1 MMNVDDTT
9 PAQPDRPRLDIDW
22 YNRCNQ
28 DFLHSDHEISH
39 HRLFD
44 PVTHTTWLVAS
55 ARWKSAAACQRLENE
70 YTLGERLD
78 ARWARTPLGMIR
90 TNTDLLLVF
99 EDTGGGSLQQGP
111 GAAPMPIGRFLSV
124 AVEATSA
131 LARTHACKV
140 LHRHLRS
147 PSLVVEADGRVRLSS
162 FGYGVVIGRDSA
174 GPDLQ
179 LDTDDLAHMAPEQ
192 ARPDHPYEDER
203 SDLYSLGVTF
213 YALLTGHYP
222 LKADSPAG
230 WLHAHVAV
238 QPIPANRLRPEIPEV
253 LSDIVLKLIAKDPA
267 HRYQSAT
274 ALQADLVR
282 CRGDWEAKGDIATFA
297 LGSAEPQTLI
307 LGLQTLFGRAAE
319 TQALTDAFRRVID
332 SGQSEIAFLSGAAGS
347 GKSKLV
353 EGVAKIIGSTAAQ
366 FAAGKSDQMQRDIPY
381 APIAQAI
388 RTLTARLLT
397 ADSADFGAARERM
410 GAKLA
415 GQGELIAELVPEMEF
430 IIGRTVALADG
441 PMQQAQT
448 RVHRAIQHT
457 LSAFVEQGAPLIL
470 FLDDLQ
476 WADESTIAYL
486 KTFAADPPGNVLLV
500 AAYRDQEAEH
510 LVGPGGVLTV
520 LRGSELG
527 VTEIEVGALSVSDV
541 AQMIARS
548 MNDEEANVA
557 PLARVVYEKTAGNPF
572 FVNQL
577 LRTLVDDNVILYAAE
592 GRSWTWDGAEVARYD
607 HADNVIDLMVRRL
620 ERLPDD
626 GRDILR
632 HLACIGPRCDEALL
646 SLVTGFPADQIRRKA
661 QPLVEAGLL
670 LRDGT
675 GYIFSHDRIL
685 EAAYA
690 LTAPGERPPAHARI
704 ARIMAD
710 IWQDQVYDFAFEIAN
725 QIERAAKTELA
736 PEVRVSFVM
745 ALITAARRA
754 KNSAAI
760 EQASNYLVIARGLS
774 EDSWWSDHYAVAY
787 ALKKLQCE
795 CLIAQAQLSDAS
807 READVLLARSTS
819 AMDKAAAYRL
829 KATLHTL
836 RSDYEGAI
844 IAALA
849 GLDLLGI
856 HLGREPSRA
865 QLDQAYEAVRAAL
878 AGRHI
883 SELGHLATTD
893 NTEAEAAMAL
903 LSTLIASFFLN
914 DGLSFLHLAKIVE
927 LTLQHGS
934 TPASAYGL
942 AWFGVF
948 IASLYS
954 AYEDGFAYGQ
964 AALKLV
970 ERHRYQAE
978 RTAALVAMD
987 QVSPWTQPLSY
998 ALTHAR
1004 EAVAAGYVMG
1014 DLGMACYAC
1023 NHIVSDLLVM
1033 GVPLGLVEKEI
1044 EHGLALTRQIQYKD
1058 IEIIIDSQ
1066 KQHVLSLIDSYT
1078 KHDYRRNYYMVTRDN
1093 QIHVESDSS
1102 PTIFWT
1108 HLYAGMTA
1116 TFYRDFDDASS
1127 RLATADD
1134 LSWSTPAHINVCDC
1148 NLFSVLAA
1156 AHDSG
1161 ASANPLGA
1169 ADKIS
1174 VKREKFVQWSAL
1186 NPATFRNKLLLVEA
1200 ELARL
1205 RGNGLLALKC
1215 YEQSASA
1222 AAAGGFIHEQALAHE
1237 FAGMLCEANGLQLSG
1252 HQHLRSAHD
1261 CYRRWGAVGKVRHL
1275 EALHPFL
1282 ASETAVDT
1290 APSATGGQIAR
1301 DMEIGMKTA
1310 QALSEETTLDRLLET
1325 LMSNMIV
1332 HAGAQYGLLLL
1343 MRDGKPVIEAVG
1355 RIVGSDVIVDI
1366 AQSAPSAAS
1375 IPLSVLNSVV
1385 KSKQPLSLADAQ
1397 TDAPEIHRAGLAER
1411 SVRSL
1416 LCLPLMRQGIL
1427 IGILYLEN
1435 NLAPGVFSAS
1445 RISMIEILAPQ
1456 AAISIETA
1464 RLYSE
1469 LLAENA
1475 RRAQTETALRN
1486 ARADLARTSNLTI
1499 MGTLA
1504 ASIAH
1509 EINQPL
1515 ASMVSHAGA
1524 GLRWLKRESP
1534 DISEAILGLESIQK
1548 VGLGAAEIVRALRA
1562 LAKQAPAELKPI
1574 LMDQLITT
1582 VLRLTEA
1589 EILEHE
1595 VRVSTHLAVDPTP
1608 VFADPV
1614 QLQQVILNLVTNAV
1628 DAMTQV
1634 PVDRRELTITSR
1646 LEDMHIV
1653 VAVRDNGSGISPDAQ
1668 KRIFEA
1674 FYTTKSKGMGMGLA
1688 ICRSIMQAHS
1698 GSLDVFSPEGGGT
1711 TFVFRLPIDAGE

>member
-1 MMNVDDTT
+1 MTDLND
-9 PAQPDRPRLDIDW
+9 AGSAESWNIRLDIDW
-22 YNRCNQ
+22 LDRCTKE
-28 DFLHSDHEISH
+28 FIYTEHEISH
-39 HRLFD
+39 HQLVD
-44 PVTHTTWLVAS
+44 PTTGKTWLAMS
-55 ARWKSAAACQRLENE
+55 ARWKSVDACQRLENE
-70 YTLGERLD
+70 HTLGSKLD
-78 ARWARTPLGMIR
+78 GGWARTPAALIR
-90 TNTDLLLVF
+90 GNTDLFLIF
-99 EDTGGGSLQQGP
+99 ENNGNVPLQP
-111 GAAPMPIGRFLSV
+111 AAGAAPMPIARFVSI
-124 AVEATSA
+124 AAAATDA
-131 LARTHACKV
+131 LAQTHARKV
-140 LHRHLRS
+140 LHRNIR
-147 PSLVVEADGRVRLSS
+147 PTSLVDEANGRVRLAS
-162 FGYGVVIGRDSA
+162 FGYGVFTGEH
-174 GPDLQ
+174 GTWPDLP
-179 LDTDDLAHMAPEQ
+179 LDHDALAHMAPEQ
-192 ARPDHPYEDER
+192 ARRDHPYGDER

-213 YALLTGHYP
+213 YELLTGQYP

-238 QPIPANRLRPEIPEV
+238 EPPRPSILREEIPAI
-253 LSDIVLKLIAKDPA
+253 LSDIVLKLLAKDPA
-267 HRYQSAT
+267 HRYQTAA

-282 CRGDWEAKGDIATFA
+282 CEMDWLAKGRIEHFD
-297 LGSAEPQTLI
+297 LGRAEPQALI
-307 LGLQTLFGRAAE
+307 GGLQNLFGRAAE
-319 TQALTDAFRRVID
+319 TQTLIDAFHRVVD
-332 SGQSEIAFLSGAAGS
+332 SGQSEIVFLSGAPGS

-353 EGVAKIIGSTAAQ
+353 EGVVKIIGTASAQ
-366 FAAGKSDQMQRDIPY
+366 FAAGKSDQLQRDIPY
-381 APIAQAI
+381 GPIAQAI
-388 RTLTARLLT
+388 RSLAARLLAGDAT
-397 ADSADFGAARERM
+397 KLAAAREGM
-410 GAKLA
+410 LAKLA
-415 GQGELIAELVPEMEF
+415 GQGELVAELVPEMELL
-430 IIGRTVALADG
+430 IGRSVPLADG
-441 PMQQAQT
+441 PMQQAQM
-448 RVHRAIQHT
+448 RMHRAIQQT
-457 LSAFVEQGAPLIL
+457 ISAFVDQGTPLIL

-476 WADESTIAYL
+476 WADDSTIAFL
-486 KTFAADPPGNVLLV
+486 KGFAADPPRNVLLV
-500 AAYRDQEAEH
+500 AAYRDQEAGH
-510 LVGPGGVLTV
+510 LVGPGDVLPA
-520 LRGSELG
+520 LRSSTLG
-527 VTEIEVGALSVSDV
+527 VTDIEVGALSVSDV

-548 MNDEEANVA
+548 MDDEETSVA
-557 PLARVVYEKTAGNPF
+557 PLARMVYEKTAGNPF

-592 GRSWTWDGAEVARYD
+592 GRNWTWDGAKVARYD

-620 ERLPDD
+620 ERLPDE

-646 SLVTGFPADQIRRKA
+646 SLVTGINSDQIRRKA

-670 LRDGT
+670 LRDGA

-690 LTAPGERPPAHARI
+690 LTAPPERPFAHARI

-710 IWQDQVYDFAFEIAN
+710 IWQDQVHDFAFEIAN

-736 PEVRVSFVM
+736 PSVCVSFAM

-754 KNSAAI
+754 KNAAAVD
-760 EQASNYLVIARGLS
+760 QASNYLVIARGLS
-774 EDSWWSDHYAVAY
+774 EESWWADHYTVAY

-795 CLIAQAQLSDAS
+795 CLIAQAQLNDAS
-807 READVLLARSTS
+807 RETDLLLAHST
-819 AMDKAAAYRL
+819 ANIDKAAAYRL

-856 HLGREPSRA
+856 QLGRAPSRA

-878 AGRHI
+878 AGRSI
-883 SELGHLATTD
+883 SELEQLASAD

-998 ALTHAR
+998 ALAHAR

-1033 GVPLGLVEKEI
+1033 GVPLGLVEQEI
-1044 EHGLALTRQIQYKD
+1044 EHGLALTRRIQYKD

-1066 KQHVLSLIDSYT
+1066 KQHTRSLIDNYT
-1078 KHDYRRNYYMVTRDN
+1078 KHDYRRNYHMVTKDN
-1093 QIHVESDSS
+1093 QIHVESVSS

-1116 TFYRDFDDASS
+1116 TFYRDFDDASL
-1127 RLATADD
+1127 RLMTAYD
-1134 LSWSTPAHINVCDC
+1134 LAWSTPAHINVCDC
-1148 NLFSVLAA
+1148 YLFSVLAS
-1156 AHDSG
+1156 AHDSDAATNPRG
-1161 ASANPLGA
+1161 AI
-1169 ADKIS
+1169 DKITG
-1174 VKREKFVQWSAL
+1174 KREKLAEWSAL
-1186 NPATFRNKLLLVEA
+1186 NPATFRNKLLLVDA

-1205 RGNGLLALKC
+1205 RGQGLLALKY

-1222 AAAGGFIHEQALAHE
+1222 AAAGGFVHEQALAHE
-1237 FAGMLCEANGLQLSG
+1237 FAGLLCEANGLQFSG
-1252 HQHLRSAHD
+1252 QQHFRSAHD
-1261 CYRRWGAVGKVRHL
+1261 CYRRWGAMGKVRHL
-1275 EALHPFL
+1275 EALYPVL
-1282 ASETAVDT
+1282 ASEALVETAAST
-1290 APSATGGQIAR
+1290 NGGQIAL

-1332 HAGAQYGLLLL
+1332 HAGAQYGVLLL
-1343 MRDGKPVIEAVG
+1343 MREGKPVIEAVG
-1355 RIVGSDVIVDI
+1355 RIAGSDVIIDI
-1366 AQSAPSAAS
+1366 AQSAPSARS
-1375 IPLSVLNSVV
+1375 IPISVLNSVV
-1385 KSKQPLSLADAQ
+1385 KSKQPISLADAQ
-1397 TDAPEIHRAGLAER
+1397 SDAPEIHRAGLAER

-1416 LCLPLMRQGIL
+1416 LCLPLMRQGVL

-1435 NLAPGVFSAS
+1435 NLAPGVFSTS

-1469 LLAENA
+1469 LVAENA
-1475 RRAQTETALRN
+1475 RRAQTETALRA

-1524 GLRWLKRESP
+1524 GLRWLKRETP
-1534 DISEAILGLESIQK
+1534 DISEAIQGLESIQK
-1548 VGLGAAEIVRALRA
+1548 VGLSAAEIVRALRA
-1562 LAKQAPAELKPI
+1562 LAKQAPAELQPI
-1574 LMDQLITT
+1574 LMDKLISN

-1589 EILEHE
+1589 EIVEHE
-1595 VRVSTHLAVDPTP
+1595 VRVSTDLAVDPTP

-1628 DAMTQV
+1628 DAMSLV
-1634 PVDRRELTITSR
+1634 PVERRELTITSR
-1646 LEDMHIV
+1646 LEDMNIV
-1653 VAVRDNGSGISPDAQ
+1653 VSVRDNGSGITLEAQ

-1674 FYTTKSKGMGMGLA
+1674 FYTTKTKGMGMGLA

-1698 GSLDVFSPEGGGT
+1698 GSLDVSSSEGSGT
-1711 TFVFRLPIDAGE
+1711 TFVFKLPIDAGE

>member
-1 MMNVDDTT
+1 MMDVLGPGPMNSPHDL
-9 PAQPDRPRLDIDW
+9 LDMAW
-22 YNRCNQ
+22 LNRCSQ
-28 DFLHSDHEISH
+28 AFLHAERDVSH
-39 HRLFD
+39 HRLTD
-44 PVTHTTWLVAS
+44 PSTRKTWLAAS
-55 ARWKSAAACQRLENE
+55 ARWISAEACQRLENE
-70 YTLGERLD
+70 YMLGRHLNAD
-78 ARWARTPLGMIR
+78 WAHTPVAMIR
-90 TNTDLLLVF
+90 ANTDLFLIF
-99 EDTGGGSLQQGP
+99 EDTGATPLDP
-111 GAAPMPIGRFLSV
+111 AIDTAPLSIERFI
-124 AVEATSA
+124 A
-131 LARTHACKV
+131 LAVGATNALVQTHARKI
-140 LHRHLRS
+140 LHRFIRCATL
-147 PSLVVEADGRVRLSS
+147 LEDGDGRVRLAS
-162 FGYGVVIGRDSA
+162 FGYAALSNDQGTPTA
-174 GPDLQ
+174 LP
-179 LDTDDLAHMAPEQ
+179 LDDEALAHMAPEQ
-192 ARPDHPYEDER
+192 ARRDHPYGDER

-213 YALLTGHYP
+213 YRLLTGQYP
-222 LKADSPAG
+222 LKADTPAG

-238 QPIPANRLRPEIPEV
+238 QPIPPSAVRPDIPAI
-253 LSDIVLKLIAKDPA
+253 LSEIVLKLIAKDPA
-267 HRYQSAT
+267 HRYQSAA
-274 ALQADLVR
+274 ALRADLVR
-282 CRGDWEAKGDIATFA
+282 CQMDRNATGRMERFE
-297 LGSAEPQTLI
+297 LGSAEPQALI
-307 LGLQTLFGRAAE
+307 EGLQNLFGRGAE
-319 TQALTDAFRRVID
+319 TRTLREAFDRVVN
-332 SGQSEIAFLSGAAGS
+332 SGQSEIALIAGAPGA

-353 EGVAKIIGSTAAQ
+353 EGVVKIIGLARAR

-388 RTLTARLLT
+388 RSL
-397 ADSADFGAARERM
+397 AARFLAADPSPAEREAM
-410 GAKLA
+410 LERLV
-415 GQGELIAELVPEMEF
+415 GQGELITELVPEMEL
-430 IIGRTVALADG
+430 IIGRSVPLADV

-448 RVHRAIQHT
+448 RAHRVIQQT
-457 LSAFVEQGAPLIL
+457 LSAFADAGMPLIL
-470 FLDDLQ
+470 LLDDLQ
-476 WADESTIAYL
+476 WADESTIAFL
-486 KTFAADPPGNVLLV
+486 KTFAANPPANMLLLATYRHEE
-500 AAYRDQEAEH
+500 AAH
-510 LVGPGGVLTV
+510 LLKPGGLLPA
-520 LRGSELG
+520 LRESAMA
-527 VTEIEVGALSVSDV
+527 VTEIEVGALSVGDV
-541 AQMIARS
+541 AQMIARG
-548 MNDEEANVA
+548 MNEAEAKVA
-557 PLARVVYEKTAGNPF
+557 PLARLVYEKTAGNPF
-572 FVNQL
+572 FANQL
-577 LRTLVDDNVILYAAE
+577 LRTLLDDNVILYAAE
-592 GRSWTWDGAEVARYD
+592 RRSWTWDGAEVARYD

-620 ERLPDD
+620 ERLPED

-632 HLACIGPRCDEALL
+632 HLACIGPRCDQALL
-646 SLVTGFPADQIRRKA
+646 SMVTGIGQDQIRLKA
-661 QPLVEAGLL
+661 RPLVEAGLL

-675 GYIFSHDRIL
+675 GYVFSHDRIL

-690 LTAPGERPPAHARI
+690 LTPAAERPFAHARI

-725 QIERAAKTELA
+725 QIERAAKSELTPA
-736 PEVRVSFVM
+736 VRVSFVL

-760 EQASNYLVIARGLS
+760 DQASNYLVIARGLS
-774 EDSWWSDHYAVAY
+774 DDSWWSDQYAVAY

-795 CLIAQAQLSDAS
+795 CLIAKAQLAQAS
-807 READVLLARSTS
+807 RAADLLLVNAKSNI
-819 AMDKAAAYRL
+819 DKAAAYRL

-844 IAALA
+844 TAALA

-856 HLGREPSRA
+856 HLGREPSRD
-865 QLDQAYEAVRAAL
+865 QLDQAYTAVKAAL
-878 AGRHI
+878 GDRSI
-883 SELGHLATTD
+883 SDLGQLASAD

-942 AWFGVF
+942 AWFGVI

-1033 GVPLGLVEKEI
+1033 GVPLALVEQEI
-1044 EHGLALTRQIQYKD
+1044 EHGLALTRQIEYKD

-1066 KQHVLSLIDSYT
+1066 KQYVKSLTNTYARQ
-1078 KHDYRRNYYMVTRDN
+1078 DYQRKYHIATTDN
-1093 QIHVESDSS
+1093 QIHIESKST
-1102 PTIFWT
+1102 PTVFWA
-1108 HLYAGMTA
+1108 HLYAGLTA
-1116 TFYRDFDDASS
+1116 AFYLDFEYASL
-1127 RLATADD
+1127 RLTTAAE
-1134 LSWSTPAHINVCDC
+1134 LSWSAPAHINVCDC
-1148 NLFSVLAA
+1148 RLFCALTWAHESRATTDPQAA
-1156 AHDSG
+1156 IARI
-1161 ASANPLGA
+1161 SANR
-1169 ADKIS
+1169 DKIA
-1174 VKREKFVQWSAL
+1174 EWTAL
-1186 NPATFRNKLLLVEA
+1186 NPTTFRNKLLLVEA

-1205 RGNGLLALKC
+1205 RGDGLLALKC
-1215 YEQSASA
+1215 YEQSAGA
-1222 AAAGGFIHEQALAHE
+1222 AAAAGFIHEQALAHE
-1237 FAGMLCEANGLQLSG
+1237 FAGMLCEASDLHLSAR
-1252 HQHLRSAHD
+1252 QHFRSALD
-1261 CYRRWGAVGKVRHL
+1261 CYRRWGAVGKMRHL
-1275 EALHPFL
+1275 EARYPFL
-1282 ASETAVDT
+1282 ASEPVADT
-1290 APSATGGQIAR
+1290 APSGHGGQIAL

-1310 QALSEETTLDRLLET
+1310 QALSEETALDRLLET

-1343 MRDGKPVIEAVG
+1343 MREGKPIIEAVG
-1355 RIVGSDVIVDI
+1355 RIVGSEVIVDI
-1366 AQSAPSAAS
+1366 AQAAPTAHA

-1385 KSKQPLSLADAQ
+1385 KTKQPLSLADAQ
-1397 TDAPEIHRAGLAER
+1397 TEAPEIHKAGLAER
-1411 SVRSL
+1411 QVRSL
-1416 LCLPLMRQGIL
+1416 LCLPLMRRGAL

-1469 LLAENA
+1469 LVAENA
-1475 RRAQTETALRN
+1475 RRAQTEAALRN

-1524 GLRWLKRESP
+1524 GLRWLKRETP
-1534 DISEAILGLESIQK
+1534 DISEAIQGLESIQK

-1562 LAKQAPAELKPI
+1562 LAKQAPAELRPT
-1574 LMDQLITT
+1574 LMDDLIRN

-1589 EILEHE
+1589 EIQEHN
-1595 VRVSTHLAVDPTP
+1595 VRVVTDLAADPVQ

-1628 DAMTQV
+1628 DAMTVV
-1634 PVDRRELTITSR
+1634 PVERRELTITSR
-1646 LEDMHIV
+1646 LEDLNV
-1653 VAVRDNGSGISPDAQ
+1653 VVSVRDNGTGITQDAQ

-1698 GSLDVFSPEGGGT
+1698 GSLDVSSADGGGT
-1711 TFVFRLPIDAGE
+1711 TFVFRLPIDAGG

>member
-1 MMNVDDTT
+1 M
-9 PAQPDRPRLDIDW
+9 DIDW
-22 YNRCNQ
+22 FNRCTREL
-28 DFLHSDHEISH
+28 LHAEHDISH
-39 HRLFD
+39 HRLVD
-44 PVTHTTWLVAS
+44 PSTSKTWLAAS
-55 ARWKSAAACQRLENE
+55 ARWKSVDACRRLENE
-70 YTLGERLD
+70 HTLGQELD
-78 ARWARTPLGMIR
+78 ASWAHTPVAMIR
-90 TNTDLLLVF
+90 GNTDLILIF
-99 EDTGGGSLQQGP
+99 EDRGGVSLQSAAS
-111 GAAPMPIGRFLSV
+111 AAPMDIARFMSV
-124 AVEATSA
+124 AVEATAA

-140 LHRHLRS
+140 LHRYIRAA
-147 PSLVVEADGRVRLSS
+147 SLLDDGNGRVRLAS
-162 FGYGVVIGRDSA
+162 FGYGVLTGGDAIWSDLPLD
-174 GPDLQ
+174 PDA
-179 LDTDDLAHMAPEQ
+179 LAHMAPEQ
-192 ARPDHPYEDER
+192 ARRDLPYGDER

-213 YALLTGHYP
+213 YELLTGQYP

-238 QPIPANRLRPEIPEV
+238 QPARPSILREEIPET
-253 LSDIVLKLIAKDPA
+253 LGAIILKLIAKDPA

-282 CRGDWEAKGDIATFA
+282 CQMDWRAMGRIEPFD
-297 LGSAEPQTLI
+297 LGSAEPQTLFR
-307 LGLQTLFGRAAE
+307 GLQNLFGRAAE
-319 TQALTDAFRRVID
+319 TQTLADAFRRVVD
-332 SGQSEIAFLSGAAGS
+332 SGQSEIAFLSGAAGA

-353 EGVAKIIGSTAAQ
+353 EGVARIIGSAEAQ

-388 RTLTARLLT
+388 RSLAARLL
-397 ADSADFGAARERM
+397 AGDPAELNAAREGMLAR
-410 GAKLA
+410 LA
-415 GQGELIAELVPEMEF
+415 GQGEMIAELVPEMEL
-430 IIGRTVALADG
+430 IIGRSAPLADG

-448 RVHRAIQHT
+448 RVHRAIQQT
-457 LSAFVEQGAPLIL
+457 ISAFVDEGTPLIL

-476 WADESTIAYL
+476 WADDSTIAFL
-486 KTFAADPPGNVLLV
+486 KTFAADPPRNVLLV
-500 AAYRDQEAEH
+500 AAYRDQEAGH
-510 LVGPGGVLTV
+510 LVGPGGVLPA
-520 LRGSELG
+520 LRRSALD
-527 VTEIEVGALSVSDV
+527 VTDIEVGALSVSDV
-541 AQMIARS
+541 AQMIARG

-557 PLARVVYEKTAGNPF
+557 PLARAVYEKTAGNPF

-577 LRTLVDDNVILYAAE
+577 LRTLVDDNVILYAADR
-592 GRSWTWDGAEVARYD
+592 RSWTWDGAEVARYD

-620 ERLPDD
+620 ERLPED

-646 SLVTGFPADQIRRKA
+646 SLVTGIGPDQIRRKA
-661 QPLVEAGLL
+661 QPLFEAGLL
-670 LRDGT
+670 LRDGA

-690 LTAPGERPPAHARI
+690 LTAPAERPHAHARI

-725 QIERAAKTELA
+725 QIERAAKTELT
-736 PEVRVSFVM
+736 PSVRVSFVM

-760 EQASNYLVIARGLS
+760 DQASNYLVIARGLS
-774 EDSWWSDHYAVAY
+774 DESWWSDHYAVAY

-795 CLIAQAQLSDAS
+795 CLIAQAQLGDAS
-807 READVLLARSTS
+807 RETDLLLTHATS
-819 AMDKAAAYRL
+819 NIDKAAAYRL

-878 AGRHI
+878 AGRTI
-883 SELGHLATTD
+883 SELGQLATTD

-1033 GVPLGLVEKEI
+1033 GVPLGLVEQEI

-1066 KQHVLSLIDSYT
+1066 KQHVRSLIEAYT
-1078 KHDYRRNYYMVTRDN
+1078 KHDYRRNYHRVTKDN

-1116 TFYRDFDDASS
+1116 TFYRDFDDASL
-1127 RLATADD
+1127 RLMTAYE

-1148 NLFSVLAA
+1148 YLFSVLAS
-1156 AHDSG
+1156 AHDSD
-1161 ASANPLGA
+1161 ASTNALGA
-1169 ADKIS
+1169 IDKIS
-1174 VKREKFVQWSAL
+1174 ARREKIAEWSAL
-1186 NPATFRNKLLLVEA
+1186 NPATFRNKLLFVDA

-1222 AAAGGFIHEQALAHE
+1222 AATGGFIHEQALAHE

-1252 HQHLRSAHD
+1252 QQHFRSAHD
-1261 CYRRWGAVGKVRHL
+1261 CYRRWGATGKVRHL

-1282 ASETAVDT
+1282 TSEPVQDT
-1290 APSATGGQIAR
+1290 ATSANGGQIAL

-1343 MRDGKPVIEAVG
+1343 MREGKPVIEAVG

-1366 AQSAPSAAS
+1366 AQSAPTARS
-1375 IPLSVLNSVV
+1375 IPISVLNSVV

-1416 LCLPLMRQGIL
+1416 LCLPLMRHGVL

-1469 LLAENA
+1469 LVAENA

-1524 GLRWLKRESP
+1524 GLRWLKRETP
-1534 DISEAILGLESIQK
+1534 DISEAIQGLESIQK

-1562 LAKQAPAELKPI
+1562 LAKQAPAELQPT
-1574 LMDQLITT
+1574 LMDKLISN

-1595 VRVSTHLAVDPTP
+1595 VRVTTDLAVDPTP

-1628 DAMTQV
+1628 DAMTLV
-1634 PVDRRELTITSR
+1634 PVERRELTITSR
-1646 LEDMHIV
+1646 LEDMNIV
-1653 VAVRDNGSGISPDAQ
+1653 VSVRDNGSGITPDAQ

-1698 GSLDVFSPEGGGT
+1698 GSLDVSSAEGGGT
-1711 TFVFRLPIDAGE
+1711 TFVFKLPIDAGE